1 MALEVVFLA
10 RGPSGLLL
18 YNGQKTDGRGDFVSL
33 ALRDGH
39 LEFRYDLGKG
49 AAAIR
54 CAGGVAGLGRC
65 RRPAWHSRYPLP
77 RSKEPV
83 ALGTWTRVSLERNGR
98 KGAMRVG
105 DGPRVLGESPVSV
118 PAVGPPPPPP
128 RSSSSRRCGGS
139 HATLTELFSL
149 PSVLCLCLSALCS
162 LALLCNPHPAL
173 RMSEI
178 PKGTGLPARSSAHL
192 FASPPPSLHP
202 SLLHSVAP
210 PQLSPHRPRLG
221 LTTS

>member
-1 MALEVVFLA
+1 M
-10 RGPSGLLL
+10 
-18 YNGQKTDGRGDFVSL
+18 
-33 ALRDGH
+33 
-39 LEFRYDLGKG
+39 
-49 AAAIR
+49 
-54 CAGGVAGLGRC
+54 
-65 RRPAWHSRYPLP
+65 
-77 RSKEPV
+77 

-118 PAVGPPPPPP
+118 RLWGPPLLPLLLLLQAAWQP
-128 RSSSSRRCGGS
+128 S

-178 PKGTGLPARSSAHL
+178 PKGTGAPCSLICWSLR
-192 FASPPPSLHP
+192 LHP
-202 SLLHSVAP
+202 SLRA
-210 PQLSPHRPRLG
+210 
-221 LTTS
+221 